1 MQIKIYRP
9 YANLNKKYYRVI
21 EAILLALN
29 YKVIEFLT

>member
-9 YANLNKKYYRVI
+9 YANLNKSII